1 MENNNLKLDQ
11 DQDQGQENQLK
22 TVDSMENNNL

>member
-11 DQDQGQENQLK
+11 DQDQGQENHLK